1 MVKIVLM
8 ADIASLVAA
17 GNLAWQ
23 HQRAGHGSPPAQFK
37 GKGRFPYIRVKDII
51 NWEIYR
57 DPNAMIPRSE
67 FDKLVAKFPL
77 QFEDVVYVS
86 RGSYRIGD
94 VAIVGPDDEN
104 VALTREIQILRVNK
118 DNSVGLSPYY
128 LLYLL
133 SSQAVAQQ
141 TKARV
146 FLDTTLPNIAERY
159 LDIKLPWA
167 KDPKKRVEIA
177 ARVESALRDK
187 WTAMSNVRMLLSE
200 IRPSNEVDDLPQL
213 DEES

>member
-1 MVKIVLM
+1 
-8 ADIASLVAA
+8 
-17 GNLAWQ
+17 
-23 HQRAGHGSPPAQFK
+23 
-37 GKGRFPYIRVKDII
+37 VKDII

-57 DPNAMIPRSE
+57 DPTAMIPRTE
-67 FDKLVAKFPL
+67 YERLAKKYPL
-77 QFEDVVYVS
+77 EFEDVVYVA

-104 VALTREIQILRVNK
+104 VALTREIQILRVVKNNK
-118 DNSVGLSPYY
+118 AGLSPYY

-133 SSQAVAQQ
+133 SSEAVAQQ

-167 KDPKKRVEIA
+167 KSEASRAEVATRVEA
-177 ARVESALRDK
+177 ALRDK
-187 WTAMSNVRMLLSE
+187 WTAMSNIRLLLAE
-200 IRPSNEVDDLPQL
+200 IRPAADLELEEIDFTDDVEA
-213 DEES
+213 D